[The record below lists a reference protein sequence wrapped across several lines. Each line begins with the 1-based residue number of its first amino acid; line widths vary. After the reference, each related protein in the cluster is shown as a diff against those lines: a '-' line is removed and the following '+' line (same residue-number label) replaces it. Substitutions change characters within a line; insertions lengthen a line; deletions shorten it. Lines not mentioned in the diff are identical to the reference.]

1 MRATVFAALLA
12 FPAWGQDAFPQ
23 ILNNQAAIGRVL
35 ITNQSTTQVD
45 NHSTHQVGAVEVFVH
60 YLSTPNASQGV
71 DPRDIVTITVP
82 EGYVAIPSEV
92 LLPEGETV
100 EVLIYEAL
108 LG

>member
-12 FPAWGQDAFPQ
+12 FPAWGQSLHPQ
-23 ILNNQAAIGRVL
+23 ERSDMVGS
-35 ITNQSTTQVD
+35 ITVTNHTTAP
-45 NHSTHQVGAVEVFVH
+45 TVETTTYTINDVVVVVN
-60 YLSTPNASQGV
+60 YRSTPNDFEGV

>member
-1 MRATVFAALLA
+1 MRAIALLA
-12 FPAWGQDAFPQ
+12 VLASPAYAQSLRPEERQDA
-23 ILNNQAAIGRVL
+23 I
-35 ITNQSTTQVD
+35 
-45 NHSTHQVGAVEVFVH
+45 GAVIVTNHTTAPTVETTSYTISGVDVVV
-60 YLSTPNASQGV
+60 YYRSTPNAFDGV
-71 DPRDIVTITVP
+71 DPRDVVTITVP